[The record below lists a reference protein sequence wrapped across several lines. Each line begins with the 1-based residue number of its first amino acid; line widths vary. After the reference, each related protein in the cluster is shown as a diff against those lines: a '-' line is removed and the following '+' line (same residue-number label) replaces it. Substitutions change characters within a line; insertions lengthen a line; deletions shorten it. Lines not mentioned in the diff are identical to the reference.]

1 MRSYRHIRLRL
12 HVRIDAAPVVER
24 GVLRSSVAA
33 VLLLCPPLQS
43 TEKPASIAL
52 PTLKCRGTG
61 SHDTLASSDIRGFFA
76 MLMIFFSQI
85 FFRFKKSGER
95 SGRRSLGGRAAAWY
109 SS

>member
-43 TEKPASIAL
+43 TEKPASITL
-52 PTLKCRGTG
+52 HTLKCRGTG

-85 FFRFKKSGER
+85 FFRFKKSASDQAGARWGGEQR
-95 SGRRSLGGRAAAWY
+95 HGL
-109 SS
+109 